1 MRFRR
6 SPNDFN
12 QHCMIAFGDDAF
24 VIVGGRIS
32 GDSVELF
39 NVTTAEWTPL
49 AETLSYRDS

>member
-1 MRFRR
+1 MV
-6 SPNDFN
+6 
-12 QHCMIAFGDDAF
+12 AYGGDAF